1 MTSMLQSWRDECVG
15 LWDKAAT
22 CRIEIMQWQIDW
34 FSGVCLSPVACATV
48 IALAVMLSACGQDN
62 HYVAPPPPKVGV
74 AVPVKQK
81 VTRYLEATGYSSAIN
96 TTNLVA
102 RVQGFLQKI
111 NYKDGDQVKE
121 GATLFIIEPEPYKL
135 RLEQARAAEA
145 GAQATL
151 KQAEAEYERQAELA
165 TRQVASKQALD
176 NATANRDSARA
187 RLKQAE
193 VDTAQAALN
202 LGYTEVKAPFDGIV
216 TARLVSLGE
225 LVGANGPTQLATI
238 VQTAPIYVNFNINE
252 QEALNIRADMR
263 RLGITPEELKQYPI
277 EVGLQTDQGYPYRG
291 TLNYVSP
298 SIDRATGTLAVR
310 AILPNPD
317 QVLVPGNFVRVRVGA
332 ADEHESLL
340 VPDTALGSDQGG
352 RYLMVLDQNN
362 TVEQRKVTIGPRV
375 GDLRVI
381 ESGLKP
387 DDRIVIAG
395 ILRAIPGQKVDPQL
409 ETAAATPAAGTGARQ
424 L

>member
-1 MTSMLQSWRDECVG
+1 MRC
-15 LWDKAAT
+15 
-22 CRIEIMQWQIDW
+22 QIDMLAGACSRW
-34 FSGVCLSPVACATV
+34 RAVACAT
-48 IALAVMLSACGQDN
+48 ALAVLLSACGQDN
-62 HYVAPPPPKVGV
+62 HYVAPPPPKVSV
-74 AVPVKQK
+74 AVPVRQK
-81 VTRYLEATGYSSAIN
+81 VTRYLEATGYASAIN

-111 NYKDGDQVKE
+111 NYKDGDEVKQ
-121 GATLFIIEPEPYKL
+121 GATLFTIEPYPYKL
-135 RLEQARAAEA
+135 KLEQARAAES

-151 KQAEAEYERQAELA
+151 KQNELEYERQAELA
-165 TRQVASKQALD
+165 SRQAASKQALD

-193 VDTAQAALN
+193 VDTAQAELN
-202 LGYTEVKAPFDGIV
+202 LSYTEVKAPFDGIV

-263 RLGITPEELKQYPI
+263 RLGISQEDLKQYPI
-277 EVGLQTDQGYPYRG
+277 EVGLQTDEGYPYRG

-298 SIDRATGTLAVR
+298 AIDRATGTLAVR
-310 AILPNPD
+310 AILANTD
-317 QVLVPGNFVRVRVGA
+317 HVLVPGNFVRVRVGA

-352 RYLMVLDQNN
+352 RYLLVLDQNN
-362 TVEQRKVTIGPRV
+362 TVEQRKVTIGPRI

-395 ILRAIPGQKVDPQL
+395 ILRAIPGEKVDPQL
-409 ETAAATPAAGTGARQ
+409 ETVAATAAASAGAR
-424 L
+424 

>member
-1 MTSMLQSWRDECVG
+1 MIHRATGADAPL
-15 LWDKAAT
+15 AA
-22 CRIEIMQWQIDW
+22 C
-34 FSGVCLSPVACATV
+34 
-48 IALAVMLSACGQDN
+48 IAAGALTMVLAACGQEN
-62 HYVAPPPPKVGV
+62 RYVAPPPPKVTV
-74 AVPVKQK
+74 ASPVQQK
-81 VTRYLEATGYSSAIN
+81 VTRYLEATGYASAIS

-111 NYKDGDQVKE
+111 NYKDGEEVKE
-121 GATLFIIEPEPYKL
+121 GATLFVVEPEPYRLK
-135 RLEQARAAEA
+135 LEQARAAEA

-151 KQAEAEYERQAELA
+151 KQTELEYERQAELA
-165 TRQVASKQALD
+165 SRQVASKRALD
-176 NATANRDSARA
+176 DATANRDSARA

-202 LGYTEVKAPFDGIV
+202 LSYTEVKAPFDGIV
-216 TARLVSLGE
+216 SARLVSLGE
-225 LVGANGPTQLATI
+225 MVGANGPTQLATI

-252 QEALNIRADMR
+252 QEVLNIRADMR
-263 RLGITPEELKQYPI
+263 RLGISQEELKQYPI

-298 SIDRATGTLAVR
+298 TIERATGTLAVR
-310 AILPNPD
+310 AVLPNRD

-332 ADEHESLL
+332 ADEQDSLL
-340 VPDTALGSDQGG
+340 VPDAALGTDQGG
-352 RYLMVLDQNN
+352 RYLLVLDKENV
-362 TVEQRKVTIGPRV
+362 VEQRKITIGPKV

-387 DDRIVIAG
+387 DDRIVVAG

-409 ETAAATPAAGTGARQ
+409 ETATATPAGPVTAR
-424 L
+424 